1 LGGEVRTF
9 WSLNGKVG
17 MGSKKVG
24 EGIRKVGRGRKK
36 GWEEE

>member
-1 LGGEVRTF
+1 LGGGVRTF

-17 MGSKKVG
+17 RGSKKVG
-24 EGIRKVGRGRKK
+24 GGIRKVGRKSKK